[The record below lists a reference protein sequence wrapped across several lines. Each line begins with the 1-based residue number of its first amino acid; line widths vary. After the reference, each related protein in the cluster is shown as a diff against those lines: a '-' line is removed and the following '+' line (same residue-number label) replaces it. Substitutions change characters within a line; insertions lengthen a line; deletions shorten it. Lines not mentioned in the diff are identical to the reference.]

1 MDFLEH
7 TFTFLMI
14 LTTCSLPENG
24 LFGKYRIKS
33 LISEIERFL
42 LFLNLDSKIFMSE
55 LDGYAVESGAQES
68 STGWSGTKRRCFRA
82 NFSETEVS
90 RIFSESVK
98 INNFKDFHSI

>member
-42 LFLNLDSKIFMSE
+42 LFLNLDSKIFYMSE

-68 STGWSGTKRRCFRA
+68 STGWSGTEA
-82 NFSETEVS
+82 AVFSGKFLGN
-90 RIFSESVK
+90 RG
-98 INNFKDFHSI
+98 FKDFF